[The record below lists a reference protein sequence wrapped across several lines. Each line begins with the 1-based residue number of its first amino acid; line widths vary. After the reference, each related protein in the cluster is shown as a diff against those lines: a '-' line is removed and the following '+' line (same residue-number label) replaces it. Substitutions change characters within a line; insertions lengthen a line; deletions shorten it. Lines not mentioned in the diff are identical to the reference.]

1 MRLRKPGKDLTHEAI
16 LNGTHEVSDPALA
29 QALVEPGGLGEF
41 VPRQH
46 FDAIALHLVELG
58 LIQT

>member
-1 MRLRKPGKDLTHEAI
+1 MKRGLVHK
-16 LNGTHEVSDPALA
+16 VSDPALA
-29 QALVEPGGLGEF
+29 QALIGQWALGEF

-46 FDAIALHLVELG
+46 LDAIALHLVESG